1 MTGKGPSWTACPPG
15 AHRFPAKRGSRRSK
29 TRAADAA
36 PAASGPVV
44 PVMLPKIQNVSEYI
58 ELTGNA
64 ASVNT
69 VKLIA
74 RVEGYLD
81 RIHFKDGQIVKKG
94 DLLFTI
100 QQEQYQQ
107 QLIH

>member
-1 MTGKGPSWTACPPG
+1 M
-15 AHRFPAKRGSRRSK
+15 
-29 TRAADAA
+29 
-36 PAASGPVV
+36 ASGPVV

-81 RIHFKDGQIVKKG
+81 KIHFKDGQIVKKG

-100 QQEQYQQ
+100 QQEQYQGAARPSRSAGQ
-107 QLIH
+107 GAGSCALLRKYRSETLHGP